1 MLEIPLSPLL
11 TCPRVPIRFNRSSL
25 KIRADVLETAGWE
38 EEVKF
43 DWVSVEGPTLY
54 PHFPVFVPKVR
65 VFPLLIYFFFFFSFW
80 DSLPIHLLS
89 FQFRLVM
96 KYDSPWTSGMWV
108 ITFSWKQ
115 NWMIKTEAVM
125 LSFRKLK
132 PMFKSSSKQ
141 SPHHICSQTNI
152 IRVLMVHPSLGPS
165 VLGDSSYTWNSSFDS
180 WL

>member
-1 MLEIPLSPLL
+1 MCLRQQDEKRKWNLIEFQLRDPLFTHIFLYLSPKSE
-11 TCPRVPIRFNRSSL
+11 SSL
-25 KIRADVLETAGWE
+25 CSSI
-38 EEVKF
+38 
-43 DWVSVEGPTLY
+43 
-54 PHFPVFVPKVR
+54 
-65 VFPLLIYFFFFFSFW
+65 FFFFSFW